1 MIENALVLLSEVV
14 LSLYPSLIKLTDA
27 SVFLQIGLRMA
38 VFTVGALL
46 AGGATGHLPTAT
58 ALLSSTSLY
67 TGLLNLLHV
76 GSSYTAFDL
85 LPGGNAMSL
94 FYTYPFMNLLG
105 ASLVLGEKFPLGSL
119 PWLLVAFIGAVLVA
133 QPSPTQWSVI
143 GVVAA
148 LVAAATETGIYLW
161 FKSRGDE
168 KDGDAPWPKMAQMYG
183 SSGILWAVI
192 AAIALL
198 VGWIGASTFALG
210 GRALSQIIGFNTL
223 VGFLGYALRF
233 YLIPKVSTVTFSAIS
248 FFGVVS
254 AYMFGWLLSGEIPTL
269 VQGVGAAAI
278 VVANA
283 VILRS
288 GEFI

>member
-1 MIENALVLLSEVV
+1 MLNSALVLLSEVV

-27 SVFLQIGLRMA
+27 SVFLQTGLRMA
-38 VFTVGALL
+38 VFAIGALV
-46 AGGATGHLPTAT
+46 AGGATGHLPTG
-58 ALLSSTSLY
+58 LLSSTSLY

-85 LPGGNAMSL
+85 LAGGNAMSL

-105 ASLVLGEKFPLGSL
+105 ASLVLGEKFPLRSL
-119 PWLLVAFIGAVLVA
+119 PWLLVAFIGAVMVA
-133 QPSPTQWSVI
+133 QPSPTQWSAL

-161 FKSRGDE
+161 FKSGGDE
-168 KDGDAPWPKMAQMYG
+168 RKEDAPWPKMAQMYG

-198 VGWIGASTFALG
+198 AGWISASTFALG
-210 GRALSQIIGFNTL
+210 SRALPQIIGFNTL

-248 FFGVVS
+248 FFGVIS
-254 AYMFGWLLSGEIPTL
+254 AYMFGWFLSGEIPTL
-269 VQGVGAAAI
+269 VQGLGAVAI

-283 VILRS
+283 VILQS

>member
-1 MIENALVLLSEVV
+1 MESALVLLSEVV

-27 SVFLQIGLRMA
+27 SVFLQTGLRMA
-38 VFTVGALL
+38 VFAVGALA
-46 AGGATGHLPTAT
+46 AGAATGHLPTG
-58 ALLSSTSLY
+58 LLSSTSLY

-85 LPGGNAMSL
+85 LAGGNAMSL

-105 ASLVLGEKFPLGSL
+105 ASLVLGEKFPLRSL
-119 PWLLVAFIGAVLVA
+119 PWLLVAFIGAIMVA
-133 QPSPTQWSVI
+133 QPSPTHWSVI

-168 KDGDAPWPKMAQMYG
+168 KESDAPWPKMAQMYG

-192 AAIALL
+192 ALI
-198 VGWIGASTFALG
+198 VGWIGSSTFKLGAGALPH
-210 GRALSQIIGFNTL
+210 IIGFNTL

-248 FFGVVS
+248 FFGVIS
-254 AYMFGWLLSGEIPTL
+254 AYMFGWFLSGEIPTV
-269 VQGVGAAAI
+269 VQGLGAAAI